1 MKMKFTPEQ
10 QRVIDTRNK
19 NILVSAAAGS
29 GKTAVLVERII
40 QMVTESDGQEP
51 ARQPVDIDRLLIVTF
66 TQAAAAEM
74 RERIGAAVERKL
86 AENPENAHLQ
96 KQAALMHNAQI
107 TTIDSFC
114 LFVLRNNFNDIG
126 LDPGFRVA
134 DEGEIRL
141 LQQDVLAGLL
151 EEYFEKEDEQFYHL
165 VESFSP
171 SGSEKPLAEQ
181 ILKVFQFA
189 MSFPWP
195 EEWLKECAEESYDC
209 VEALEQSGWMQTV
222 LQDCETILEDALLLL
237 ERAREICESPD
248 GPYMYCETLEAD
260 AAVLDSLRERL
271 TEQRAGGGVLQ
282 GLYEALD
289 QAGFGRLPGKRD
301 ESVSAEKREQVK
313 GIRQEIKDAVTGL
326 RERFFYQ
333 EPQDL
338 LAAMQRSQE
347 NIRKLTELVLRFK
360 EAFEEA
366 KRDKNIID
374 FQDMEHMALQILVRR
389 ENGRD
394 VVTGAALQY
403 RDYFAEVLID
413 EYQDSNLVQE
423 ALLKSVSREET
434 GGFNRFMVG
443 DVKQSIYKFRL
454 ARPEL
459 FLEKYDT
466 YAKEGGEKIRIDLHK
481 NFRSRTQV
489 LDSVNL
495 IFEKIMGS
503 RLGRVEYDAQAA
515 LYPGAS
521 YEAGKDPSD
530 YRTELLLFDTS
541 DRNDEDNTSGRKNGS
556 KESEEH
562 AGQTITEGQQAD
574 THKTQKKK
582 PLSKKEAEARMIAA
596 RIQELH
602 GTLSVTD
609 KSGIVRPASYRD
621 MVILLRSNQGW
632 DDVFLR
638 VLREEGIPAHAASK
652 TGYFSAVEIQTLL
665 HFLRIIDNPLQDIPL
680 YGVLKSALG
689 GFTEQE
695 LALVRAGSGQEAA
708 GLCGQTACPGSG
720 QEAAQETAQ
729 EEGAARREKPKLYE
743 ALAAYRGNEI
753 IEEKAQKFLQQ
764 LTRYRR
770 MAVYT
775 SISRLLQKIL
785 EETGYLYE
793 VGALPGGQQ
802 RQANVEMLL
811 SKAADFEQTSYCGLF
826 HFIRYMEQ
834 MEKYEIDYG
843 EANIMDEN
851 ADTVRIMSIHKSKGL
866 EFPICFVAGL
876 SKRFNRM
883 DTNRALLMDVDYGIG
898 AESVDTKLRLS
909 ETTLK
914 KNALGRKLLLDAQG
928 EELRVLYVAMTRARE
943 KLILTAA
950 VDHAAKKEQESA
962 MWAGK
967 DGNQESGAAQ
977 RTGGNRKLPFLL
989 LSEAGCYLDW
999 LLPAL
1004 VGEEEIQRRTYTE
1017 ADLVR
1022 QELIRAASGEYNRLR
1037 LQAQIAA
1044 GVDRKLSRQLC
1055 ERFAF
1060 TYPHNNLEGLYTKT
1074 TVSELK
1080 KAGMEAE
1087 EEADS
1092 LFREEE
1098 MIPYIPRFMEEK
1110 EEVSATARGTA
1121 YHRVM
1126 ELLEY
1131 AGLPEKMEEREAWL
1145 KKQMEEN
1152 VNSGRLTQSQ
1162 RSCISLKK
1170 AGIFLQS
1177 GLAGRMAEADKK
1189 GVLYREQPFVLGI
1202 GADRLRPQ
1210 FPKEETVLVQG
1221 IIDVYFEEQ
1230 DYLVVADYKT
1240 DRVAE
1245 PEELVHRYRV
1255 QLDYY
1260 AQALERLT
1268 GKPVRERIL
1277 YSFALGREIV
1287 V

>member
-40 QMVTESDGQEP
+40 QMVTESDGGEP
-51 ARQPVDIDRLLIVTF
+51 AKQPVDIDRLLVVTF

-86 AENPENAHLQ
+86 AENPESAHLQ

-181 ILKVFQFA
+181 VLKLFQFA

-248 GPYMYCETLEAD
+248 GPYMYCGTLEGD
-260 AAVLDSLRERL
+260 AAVIDSLRGRL
-271 TEQRAGGGVLQ
+271 AGQNAGDGVLQ
-282 GLYEALD
+282 GLYETLA
-289 QAGFGRLPGKRD
+289 QTGFGRLPGKRD

-360 EAFEEA
+360 EEFEEA

-394 VVTGAALQY
+394 VATGAALQY

-434 GGFNRFMVG
+434 GGYNRFMVG

-466 YAKEGGEKIRIDLHK
+466 YAKEDGEKIRIDLHK

-521 YEAGKDPSD
+521 YEAGKEPSD

-541 DRNDEDNTSGRKNGS
+541 DTDDAGNMAGQEAGS
-556 KESEEH
+556 KETEEE
-562 AGQTITEGQQAD
+562 AGQTMTEGQQAD
-574 THKTQKKK
+574 SQKSQKKK
-582 PLSKKEAEARMIAA
+582 PLSKKEAEAKMIAA

-602 GTLSVTD
+602 GTLMITD
-609 KSGIVRPASYRD
+609 KSGVMRPAAYRD

-695 LALVRAGSGQEAA
+695 LALIRSGGGQEAVEEA
-708 GLCGQTACPGSG
+708 GLCGQTACSG
-720 QEAAQETAQ
+720 GGQETAQ
-729 EEGAARREKPKLYE
+729 EEGAGRREKPKLYE

-753 IEEKAQKFLQQ
+753 MEEKARKFLQQ
-764 LTRYRR
+764 LARYRK

-811 SKAADFEQTSYCGLF
+811 SRAADFEQTSYCGLF

-962 MWAGK
+962 MWDGK
-967 DGNQESGAAQ
+967 AGNQESGTAP

-989 LSEAGCYLDW
+989 LSEAGSYLDW
-999 LLPAL
+999 LLPAMA
-1004 VGEEEIQRRTYTE
+1004 GEEEIERRIYTE
-1017 ADLVR
+1017 ADLV
-1022 QELIRAASGEYNRLR
+1022 QQKFIRAASGEYNRLR

-1044 GVDRKLSRQLC
+1044 GVDYKLSQQLC
-1055 ERFAF
+1055 DRFAF

-1126 ELLEY
+1126 ELLDY
-1131 AGLPEKMEEREAWL
+1131 AGLPEKMEERAAWL

-1152 VNSGRLTQSQ
+1152 VSSGRLTQSQ
-1162 RSCISLKK
+1162 ESCISLKK

-1177 GLAGRMAEADKK
+1177 GLAGRMSEADKK